1 MGRTKSTT
9 YSTFTLVEREGPE
22 LTIGRPVSN
31 TQVYIL
37 DSYLHPVPIG
47 IVGELYIGGDG
58 LSRGYLNRPELTAER
73 FIPNPFS
80 QKSNT
85 RLYKTGDLA
94 RYRLDGNIEL
104 LGRIDNQVK
113 ICGFRI
119 ELGEIEGV
127 LKQHPEVREAV
138 VARDGNSDNKRLVA
152 FIVATHRR
160 PSVISNLRDYLK
172 EKLPEY
178 MLPSA
183 FRLLDA
189 MPLMSNGKVDR
200 SALLALH
207 TFKHSGEEAFVAP
220 TSIVHFQLVQI
231 WEELLDA
238 RPIGIRDNFFHIG
251 GYSLLAAQL
260 VNRIEQVFGEK
271 ISLATLFAR
280 PTIEQLASA
289 VGQH

>member
-1 MGRTKSTT
+1 M
-9 YSTFTLVEREGPE
+9 
-22 LTIGRPVSN
+22 
-31 TQVYIL
+31 
-37 DSYLHPVPIG
+37 
-47 IVGELYIGGDG
+47 
-58 LSRGYLNRPELTAER
+58 
-73 FIPNPFS
+73 
-80 QKSNT
+80 
-85 RLYKTGDLA
+85 
-94 RYRLDGNIEL
+94 
-104 LGRIDNQVK
+104 
-113 ICGFRI
+113 
-119 ELGEIEGV
+119 